1 MTDDKNTPESGL
13 TGAVSEVM
21 AELAEAEAAETQ
33 ARAEAAR
40 AKDRAAE
47 LRIAELDDSDA
58 EVESDAAGEA
68 SPSSRI
74 PWLAVGRITALAL
87 IGLLL
92 VSAVLMLVQNQKADS
107 QRTRDAQYVAAARE
121 GVVALL
127 SIDYSRAKADVDR
140 LLDLS
145 TGSFKENFMK
155 GADDFIASAE
165 KSKSVT
171 KGEVTGAAL
180 ESMDG
185 NTGLVMLAATSQVTA
200 STTGPQERRPWR
212 MNVTVSEDGGRLKMS
227 NVEFVP

>member
-1 MTDDKNTPESGL
+1 MSEEKNTPESSL
-13 TGAVSEVM
+13 PGAVSEVM
-21 AELAEAEAAETQ
+21 AELAEAEAAEAQ

-47 LRIAELDDSDA
+47 LRVAELDT
-58 EVESDAAGEA
+58 
-68 SPSSRI
+68 SPPSRR

>member
-1 MTDDKNTPESGL
+1 MTDDQNTPEARLAGE
-13 TGAVSEVM
+13 VSEVT

-47 LRIAELDDSDA
+47 LRIAELEDTDA
-58 EVESDAAGEA
+58 EESDTEGEA
-68 SPSSRI
+68 SPSSQR
-74 PWLAVGRITALAL
+74 PWLAVGRIAALAL

-92 VSAVLMLVQNQKADS
+92 VSAVVMFVQYRKADS
-107 QRTRDAQYVAAARE
+107 QRTRSAEYVAAARE

-127 SIDYSRAKADVDR
+127 SIDYSHAKADVDR

-145 TGSFKENFMK
+145 TGSFKENFIN

-171 KGEVTGAAL
+171 KGEITGAAL
-180 ESMDG
+180 ESLDG
-185 NTGLVMLAATSQVTA
+185 NTGVVMLAATSQVTA
-200 STTGPQERRPWR
+200 SSTGPQERRPWR